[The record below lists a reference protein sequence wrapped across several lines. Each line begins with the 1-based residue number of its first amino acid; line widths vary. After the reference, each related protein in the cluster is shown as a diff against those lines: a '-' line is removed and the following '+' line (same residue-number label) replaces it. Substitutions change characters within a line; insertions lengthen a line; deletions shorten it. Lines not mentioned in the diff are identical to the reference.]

1 MKVIKIMRTHF
12 NITNKNL
19 NVKSFLNIN
28 YLINFITLY
37 IIIQLSYI
45 SSNFVMEKFIFKSEQ
60 INNTSV
66 SSYYN
71 KDFDKITLG
80 FLSEMGAWGE
90 VLDENKKV
98 IYIKGKK
105 KDNIM
110 QYTEQQ
116 LFRLVSFE
124 KYSPENPYIGQVFV
138 VKGKHEEPYIFLYKV
153 DRRKITCSFTYRPNL
168 FSKSDT
174 ILSLK
179 SYGTLYLIQFIYL
192 LISIYIYSIIS
203 SKFITN
209 PLKTFVN
216 SIKNF
221 KKLDY
226 ATRANVNGLK
236 ELQEVENEFN
246 EMVIKLEKVKEENE
260 RIDESKKRLLVDISH
275 DLKTPITSIQGFSKL
290 LLEENIT
297 LEEKEKFLKIIY
309 NKAVYSTELIQDL
322 FSLSKL
328 EDWEYNISLMELD
341 FTEWLR
347 RLIIEY
353 YGEFQN
359 KHFSLEINIS
369 EYSIIFKFDEKLM
382 KRAISNIFN
391 NAVKYN
397 ENYTSLKIESY
408 LEDDNVILKIG
419 NNGDLIDKS
428 IRDRIFEPFVKA
440 ECGSS
445 DGSGLGLAITKK
457 IIKKHGGSIELI
469 STELEKN
476 LFIIRIPL
484 KF

>member
-1 MKVIKIMRTHF
+1 MRTHF
-12 NITNKNL
+12 NITNRNL

-28 YLINFITLY
+28 YLINSIILY

-66 SSYYN
+66 FSYYN
-71 KDFDKITLG
+71 KDFNKITLG
-80 FLSEMGAWGE
+80 FLSEMGAWGGE
-90 VLDENKKV
+90 VLDENKRV
-98 IYIKGKK
+98 IYIKGEK

-110 QYTEQQ
+110 QYNEQQ

-124 KYSPENPYIGQVFV
+124 KYSPENPYIGQVFM

-153 DRRKITCSFTYRPNL
+153 DRRKITCSFTYKPNL

-192 LISIYIYSIIS
+192 LIGIYIYSVVS

-216 SIKNF
+216 SIKKF
-221 KKLDY
+221 EKLDY

-236 ELQEVENEFN
+236 ELREVENEFN
-246 EMVIKLEKVKEENE
+246 EMIINLEKVKEEND
-260 RIDESKKRLLVDISH
+260 RIDESKKRFLVDISH

-328 EDWEYNISLMELD
+328 EDLECNISLMELD

-347 RLIIEY
+347 LLIIEY
-353 YGEFQN
+353 YGGEFQN
-359 KHFSLEINIS
+359 KHFNLEINIS
-369 EYSIIFKFDEKLM
+369 EYSIIFEFDEKLM

-391 NAVKYN
+391 NTLKYN
-397 ENYTSLKIESY
+397 EDYTSLKIESY

-419 NNGDLIDKS
+419 NNGEPIDKS
-428 IRDRIFEPFVKA
+428 IRDKIFEPFVRA
-440 ECGSS
+440 EYGNS

-457 IIKKHGGSIELI
+457 IIKKHGGSIELV

-476 LFIIRIPL
+476 LFVIRIPL